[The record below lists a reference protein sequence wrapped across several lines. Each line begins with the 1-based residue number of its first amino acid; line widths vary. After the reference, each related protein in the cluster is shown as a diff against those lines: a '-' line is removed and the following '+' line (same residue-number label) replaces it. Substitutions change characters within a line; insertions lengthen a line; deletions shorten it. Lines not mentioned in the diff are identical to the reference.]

1 VNQEVLVSSLPQL
14 DEECFFIAP
23 IGKEGSPERN
33 RSDGVL
39 EFIVARAAQEMGMRA
54 VRGDQLAE
62 PGQITLQVIQ
72 HVLGAKAAVADLTG
86 LNPNVYYELAIR
98 HTARLPTVLIAEQ
111 GEQLPFDIAQMRTIF
126 FSHTDLRSADQCRIE
141 IVRHL
146 RGAFDGAVDSPIA
159 AAVDLQRLQAGNTVE
174 RNVAQLVTSVS
185 TLHKVLANV
194 RSDVRQAIYRLSL
207 SAVVQTV
214 DRLRVAER
222 QLDDLTRQAE
232 QREIPRRWSG
242 LGRCA
247 R

>member
-1 VNQEVLVSSLPQL
+1 
-14 DEECFFIAP
+14 
-23 IGKEGSPERN
+23 
-33 RSDGVL
+33 
-39 EFIVARAAQEMGMRA
+39 MGMRA